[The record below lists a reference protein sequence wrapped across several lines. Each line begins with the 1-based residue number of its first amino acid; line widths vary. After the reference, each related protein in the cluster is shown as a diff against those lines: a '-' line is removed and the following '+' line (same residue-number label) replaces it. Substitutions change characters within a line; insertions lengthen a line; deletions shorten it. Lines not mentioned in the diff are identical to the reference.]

1 MIDSLQD
8 LIDDVGLDSVR
19 EWFPGNFIPES
30 VILERRLFLTA
41 LADDDLTLE
50 LHNMLTR
57 YGFRAVERALL
68 RAIQGTDIPPEPE
81 QTRSVEDGM
90 LAPTSYGYG
99 DRDD

>member
-8 LIDDVGLDSVR
+8 LIDDVGLGEVR
-19 EWFPGNFIPES
+19 EWFPDNFIPET
-30 VILERRLFLTA
+30 VNLERRLFLTA
-41 LADDDLTLE
+41 VVDDDLTLA

-68 RAIQGTDIPPEPE
+68 RAIQGTDIPPEPK
-81 QTRSVEDGM
+81 QLRSVEDGM

-99 DRDD
+99 DRDE